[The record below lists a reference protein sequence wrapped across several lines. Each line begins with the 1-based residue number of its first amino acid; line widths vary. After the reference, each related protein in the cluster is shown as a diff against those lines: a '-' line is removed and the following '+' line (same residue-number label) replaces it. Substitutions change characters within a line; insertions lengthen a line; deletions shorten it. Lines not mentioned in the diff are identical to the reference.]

1 MSSEHRRLVLAI
13 RIAIVVILLAA
24 AFKILLM
31 SGPGLALSFYAR
43 GKKGTCTFSE
53 SVNSAQVTAAQIEA
67 TERIRKSMRMIGNDP
82 AGLHLWETLRG
93 RYWVPAESDAAL
105 QYDLGE
111 QERKI
116 YGSGDK
122 GVRPG
127 DVVLDC
133 GANVGVFSK
142 EALALGAKLVVA
154 IEPGPEN
161 LECLRRNLSAE
172 IAQGRVLVYPKGVWN
187 KDDVLMLSVDSKNS
201 ARDSFMPIA
210 GATGKISVPLTTID
224 KLAAELNLS
233 RVDFIKMDIEGAE
246 QKAIAGARQTIQKYR
261 PRMALCVYHT
271 GQDPVM
277 VPRLVRELRPDYH
290 VDCQC
295 FLRNEGITPEVA
307 HFY

>member
-1 MSSEHRRLVLAI
+1 MPSKHRRTILAI
-13 RIAIVVILLAA
+13 KIAIVAIVLATA
-24 AFKILLM
+24 LRILLM
-31 SGPGLALSFYAR
+31 SGPGVALAFYAR
-43 GKKGTCTFSE
+43 GKAGTCTLSE
-53 SVNSAQVTAAQIEA
+53 SLNSAQVTVAQIEDS
-67 TERIRKSMRMIGNDP
+67 ERIRKSMRMVGNDP
-82 AGLHLWETLRG
+82 AGLHLFETLRG
-93 RYWVPAESDAAL
+93 RFWMPAASDAAL

-116 YGSGDK
+116 YGSGEK
-122 GVRPG
+122 GVHPG

-154 IEPGPEN
+154 IEPAPEN

-224 KLAAELNLS
+224 RLTAELNLPK
-233 RVDFIKMDIEGAE
+233 VDFIKMDIEGAE

-271 GQDPVM
+271 AEDPVM
-277 VPRLVRELRPDYH
+277 VPRLVRELRPDYR

-295 FLRNEGITPEVA
+295 LLGNAGITPEVA